1 MKNTM
6 KKLLS
11 LVLVAMLL
19 VCAVPFQAA
28 ATEADETLTV
38 KTYVDGKYVTDKYV
52 TVKPGQKLELTKELA
67 ETLIYGDKEFVKWTN
82 MKDEETTGPISYDN
96 LKKANANGYYVN
108 LYLNKKVEDTR
119 VDAKVP
125 VEIYVDG
132 SYARKGEITVPVD
145 GSVKLTKELG
155 LSLVNSDK
163 EFVKWTGASGDEA
176 TDVTI
181 KYDKITDGYFLK
193 LFVNT
198 KKAEEPV
205 KYITLK
211 IIDDKGNA
219 IAREFQVEPVNGKS
233 SVIDDILSYRWMGNW
248 KDSYEFVTAKS
259 DEKGNNLSLSTTIN
273 AGDSLTVT
281 LKAKSGSTP
290 EGDTVR
296 VTFYGTDGKAVS
308 TYNVTSGSSID
319 SKKVS
324 DAQSKADNK
333 TGYTFK
339 GWKIDNK
346 GDLYTSAQVAKL
358 VIKGNVEFYAY
369 LEKDTTTTNNK
380 FPYKVYLHIFKD
392 NKVDDPA
399 KTINITEGIALDGKV
414 TLDEVKTVVKNYY
427 TAKTSDGIKYDG
439 MYMAKGN
446 WVGNFV
452 NDTQKYDTI
461 SDTNELRKE
470 SEVHI
475 NVMITNANA
484 KSATNE
490 EADKTN
496 PKTGDMIFIPVIFMV
511 VSGAA
516 IAGVYFYNKI
526 IRQNLV
532 WAVIYNIICIPIAAA
547 GIVNPSIAA
556 AAMSLSSNG
565 VLLNSLR
572 LKNIEK

>member
-125 VEIYVDG
+125 VKIYVDG
-132 SYARKGEITVPVD
+132 SYARDGEITVPVD
-145 GSVKLTKELG
+145 GAVTLTKELG
-155 LSLVNSDK
+155 LSLVNADK
-163 EFVKWTGASGDEA
+163 E
-176 TDVTI
+176 
-181 KYDKITDGYFLK
+181 
-193 LFVNT
+193 FVNT

-484 KSATNE
+484 KSTTNE

-516 IAGVYFYNKI
+516 IAGVYFYNKK
-526 IRQNLV
+526 RN
-532 WAVIYNIICIPIAAA
+532 A
-547 GIVNPSIAA
+547 
-556 AAMSLSSNG
+556 
-565 VLLNSLR
+565 R
-572 LKNIEK
+572 

>member
-163 EFVKWTGASGDEA
+163 EFVKWTGASDNEA

-181 KYDKITDGYFLK
+181 KYAGIDDGYSLK

-211 IIDDKGNA
+211 IIDDKGNT

-233 SVIDDILSYRWMGNW
+233 SVISDILSYRWMGNW

-281 LKAKSGSTP
+281 LKAK
-290 EGDTVR
+290 
-296 VTFYGTDGKAVS
+296 
-308 TYNVTSGSSID
+308 SGSSID

-484 KSATNE
+484 KSTTNE
-490 EADKTN
+490 KADKTN

-516 IAGVYFYNKI
+516 IAGVYFYNKK
-526 IRQNLV
+526 RS
-532 WAVIYNIICIPIAAA
+532 A
-547 GIVNPSIAA
+547 
-556 AAMSLSSNG
+556 
-565 VLLNSLR
+565 R
-572 LKNIEK
+572 

>member
-28 ATEADETLTV
+28 AAEDAENLTV

-52 TVKPGQKLELTKELA
+52 SVKPGESLTLTKELA
-67 ETLIYGDKEFVKWTN
+67 ETLVEDNKEFVKWTN

-163 EFVKWTGASGDEA
+163 EFVKWTGASDNEA

-181 KYDKITDGYFLK
+181 KYAGIDDGYSLK
-193 LFVNT
+193 LYVNT
-198 KKAEEPV
+198 KKVEEPAKV
-205 KYITLK
+205 ITTYIV
-211 IIDDKGNA
+211 DDKGNA
-219 IAREFQVEPVNGKS
+219 ISSDTNFQPVNGKS
-233 SVIDDILSYRWMGNW
+233 AVISDILTYRWLNTW

-259 DEKGNNLSLSTTIN
+259 NEKGNNLSLSTTIN
-273 AGDSLTVT
+273 VGDTLTVT
-281 LKAKSGSTP
+281 VKAKSGSTP
-290 EGDTVR
+290 EAGTVR

-333 TGYTFK
+333 TGYSFK

-358 VIKGNVEFYAY
+358 VIKSNVDFYAY

-439 MYMAKGN
+439 MYLAKGN

-452 NDTQKYDTI
+452 NDTQKYTTI
-461 SDTNELRKE
+461 EDTNEMRKE

-484 KSATNE
+484 KSTTNE
-490 EADKTN
+490 KADKTN

-516 IAGVYFYNKI
+516 IAGVYFYTKKRNA
-526 IRQNLV
+526 R
-532 WAVIYNIICIPIAAA
+532 
-547 GIVNPSIAA
+547 
-556 AAMSLSSNG
+556 
-565 VLLNSLR
+565 
-572 LKNIEK
+572 

>member
-28 ATEADETLTV
+28 AAEEAENLTV
-38 KTYVDGKYVTDKYV
+38 RTFVDGKYVTDKHV
-52 TVKPGQKLELTKELA
+52 SVNPGESLTLTKELA
-67 ETLIYGDKEFVKWTN
+67 ETLVEDNKEFVKWTN

-108 LYLNKKVEDTR
+108 LYVNKKVEDTR

-125 VEIYVDG
+125 VKIYVDG
-132 SYARKGEITVPVD
+132 SYVRDGEITVPVD
-145 GSVKLTKELG
+145 GAVTLTKELG
-155 LSLVNSDK
+155 LKLVKEDK
-163 EFVKWTGASGDEA
+163 EFVKWTGASDNDA
-176 TDVTI
+176 TGVTV
-181 KYDKITDGYFLK
+181 KYAGIDDGYFLK

-205 KYITLK
+205 KPITVK
-211 IIDDKGNA
+211 IVDAKGNA
-219 IAREFQVEPVNGKS
+219 IAKEFQVTPVNGKY
-233 SVIDDILSYRWMGNW
+233 SVIGDILTQRWKGDW

-259 DEKGNNLSLSTTIN
+259 DEKGGTLTLSTNIN
-273 AGDSLTVT
+273 AGDTLVVT
-281 LKAKSGSTP
+281 LKAKSTST
-290 EGDTVR
+290 
-296 VTFYGTDGKAVS
+296 
-308 TYNVTSGSSID
+308 
-319 SKKVS
+319 
-324 DAQSKADNK
+324 DN
-333 TGYTFK
+333 
-339 GWKIDNK
+339 
-346 GDLYTSAQVAKL
+346 
-358 VIKGNVEFYAY
+358 GNN
-369 LEKDTTTTNNK
+369 TTTNNK

-439 MYMAKGN
+439 MYLAEGN

-452 NDTQKYDTI
+452 NDTKKYDTI
-461 SDTNELRKE
+461 SDTNEMRKTR
-470 SEVHI
+470 EVHI

-484 KSATNE
+484 KSTTTE
-490 EADKTN
+490 KADKTN

-516 IAGVYFYNKI
+516 IAGVYFYNKK
-526 IRQNLV
+526 RS
-532 WAVIYNIICIPIAAA
+532 A
-547 GIVNPSIAA
+547 
-556 AAMSLSSNG
+556 
-565 VLLNSLR
+565 R
-572 LKNIEK
+572 

>member
-28 ATEADETLTV
+28 ATEADAKTV
-38 KTYVDGKYVTDKYV
+38 KVNVYVDDVLTADKTI
-52 TVKPGQKLELTKELA
+52 TVKPGDSITLNEELA
-67 ETLIYGDKEFVKWTN
+67 KSLVKSDKAFVKWTGASGN
-82 MKDEETTGPISYDN
+82 E
-96 LKKANANGYYVN
+96 ANGQVIPYEKIPADYSVN
-108 LYLNKKVEDTR
+108 LYVKKIVEDTR

-125 VEIYVDG
+125 VKIYVDG
-132 SYARKGEITVPVD
+132 SYVRDGEITVPVD
-145 GSVKLTKELG
+145 GAVTLTKELG
-155 LSLVNSDK
+155 LKLVKEDK
-163 EFVKWTGASGDEA
+163 EFVKWTGASDNDA
-176 TDVTI
+176 TNVTI
-181 KYDKITDGYFLK
+181 NYAGITDGYSLK
-193 LFVNT
+193 LYVNT
-198 KKAEEPV
+198 KKVEEPA

-233 SVIDDILSYRWMGNW
+233 SVISDILSYRWMGNW

-259 DEKGNNLSLSTTIN
+259 NEKGSNLSLSTTIN

-358 VIKGNVEFYAY
+358 VIKGNVDFYAQ
-369 LEKDTTTTNNK
+369 LEKNSTTNNK
-380 FPYKVYLHIFKD
+380 FPHEVYLQIYKD
-392 NKVDDPA
+392 TKLSAPD
-399 KTINITEGIALDGKV
+399 KTIKISDGIAVDGVVSMK
-414 TLDEVKTVVKNYY
+414 EVQSVVKNYY
-427 TAKTSDGIKYDG
+427 TAKNSDGIQYDG
-439 MYMAKGN
+439 LYLAE
-446 WVGNFV
+446 GNFAGNYV
-452 NDTQKYDTI
+452 TDSGKQDSFDDINARRQER
-461 SDTNELRKE
+461 N
-470 SEVHI
+470 VHI

-484 KSATNE
+484 KSNTNE
-490 EADKTN
+490 KADKTN

-516 IAGVYFYNKI
+516 IAGVYFYNKK
-526 IRQNLV
+526 RN
-532 WAVIYNIICIPIAAA
+532 A
-547 GIVNPSIAA
+547 
-556 AAMSLSSNG
+556 
-565 VLLNSLR
+565 R
-572 LKNIEK
+572 

>member
-28 ATEADETLTV
+28 AAEDAENLTV
-38 KTYVDGKYVTDKYV
+38 KTYVDGKYVTDKHV
-52 TVKPGQKLELTKELA
+52 SVKPGDSLTLTKELA
-67 ETLIYGDKEFVKWTN
+67 ETLIEDNNKEFVKWTN

-96 LKKANANGYYVN
+96 LKKANADGYYVN
-108 LYLNKKVEDTR
+108 LILKKKAAEDTR

-125 VEIYVDG
+125 VKIYLDG
-132 SYARKGEITVPVD
+132 SYVRDGQITVPVD

-155 LSLVNSDK
+155 LSLVNADK
-163 EFVKWTGASGDEA
+163 EFVKWTGSSDNEA

-181 KYDKITDGYFLK
+181 NYAGIDDGYFLK

-205 KYITLK
+205 KPITVK
-211 IIDDKGNA
+211 IVDDKGNA
-219 IAREFQVEPVNGKS
+219 IAKQFEVTPANGKS
-233 SVIDDILSYRWMGNW
+233 SVVGDILTQRWMGNW

-259 DEKGNNLSLSTTIN
+259 DEKGNNLSLTTTIN

-281 LKAKSGSTP
+281 LKAKSCSTP

-358 VIKGNVEFYAY
+358 VIKGNVDFYAY

-399 KTINITEGIALDGKV
+399 KT
-414 TLDEVKTVVKNYY
+414 
-427 TAKTSDGIKYDG
+427 SDGIKYDG
-439 MYMAKGN
+439 LYMAKGN

-452 NDTQKYDTI
+452 NDTQKYTTI
-461 SDTNELRKE
+461 EDTNEFRKE

-484 KSATNE
+484 KSTTNE
-490 EADKTN
+490 KADKTN

-516 IAGVYFYNKI
+516 IAGVYFYNKK
-526 IRQNLV
+526 RN
-532 WAVIYNIICIPIAAA
+532 A
-547 GIVNPSIAA
+547 
-556 AAMSLSSNG
+556 
-565 VLLNSLR
+565 R
-572 LKNIEK
+572 

>member
-125 VEIYVDG
+125 VKIYVDG
-132 SYARKGEITVPVD
+132 SYARDGEITVPVD
-145 GSVKLTKELG
+145 GAVTLTKELG
-155 LSLVNSDK
+155 LKLVKEDK
-163 EFVKWTGASGDEA
+163 EFVKW
-176 TDVTI
+176 
-181 KYDKITDGYFLK
+181 
-193 LFVNT
+193 
-198 KKAEEPV
+198 KAEEPV

-484 KSATNE
+484 KSTTNE
-490 EADKTN
+490 KADKTN

-516 IAGVYFYNKI
+516 IAGVYFYNKK
-526 IRQNLV
+526 RS
-532 WAVIYNIICIPIAAA
+532 A
-547 GIVNPSIAA
+547 
-556 AAMSLSSNG
+556 
-565 VLLNSLR
+565 R
-572 LKNIEK
+572 

>member
-28 ATEADETLTV
+28 AAEEAENLTV
-38 KTYVDGKYVTDKYV
+38 KTYVDGKYVTDKHV
-52 TVKPGQKLELTKELA
+52 SVKPGDSLTLTKELA
-67 ETLIYGDKEFVKWTN
+67 ETLVEDNNKEFVRWTN

-108 LYLNKKVEDTR
+108 LYLNKKVVDTR

-155 LSLVNSDK
+155 LSLVNADK
-163 EFVKWTGASGDEA
+163 EFVKWTGSSNNEA

-181 KYDKITDGYFLK
+181 TYDGVDKDYFLK
-193 LFVNT
+193 LYVNT
-198 KKAEEPV
+198 KKAEEPAKV
-205 KYITLK
+205 ITTYIV
-211 IIDDKGNA
+211 DDKGKA
-219 IAREFQVEPVNGKS
+219 ISSDTNFTPANGKS
-233 SVIDDILSYRWMGNW
+233 AVISDILTYRWLSTW

-259 DEKGNNLSLSTTIN
+259 NEKGNDLSLSTTIN
-273 AGDSLTVT
+273 VGDTLTVT
-281 LKAKSGSTP
+281 VKAKSGSTP
-290 EGDTVR
+290 EAGTVR

-358 VIKGNVEFYAY
+358 VIKGNVDFYAY

-439 MYMAKGN
+439 MYLAKGN

-452 NDTQKYDTI
+452 NDTQKYTTI
-461 SDTNELRKE
+461 EDTNEFRKE

-484 KSATNE
+484 KSTTNE
-490 EADKTN
+490 KADKTN

-516 IAGVYFYNKI
+516 IAGVYFYNKK
-526 IRQNLV
+526 RN
-532 WAVIYNIICIPIAAA
+532 A
-547 GIVNPSIAA
+547 
-556 AAMSLSSNG
+556 
-565 VLLNSLR
+565 R
-572 LKNIEK
+572 

>member
-82 MKDEETTGPISYDN
+82 MNDVETTGPISYDG
-96 LKKANANGYYVN
+96 LQKAESGYYVN
-108 LYLNKKVEDTR
+108 LYVKTKDTR

-125 VEIYVDG
+125 VKIYLDG
-132 SYARKGEITVPVD
+132 SYVRDGQITVPVD

-155 LSLVNSDK
+155 LSLVNADK
-163 EFVKWTGASGDEA
+163 EFVKWTGSSDNEA

-181 KYDKITDGYFLK
+181 NYAGIDDGYFLK

-205 KYITLK
+205 KPITVK
-211 IIDDKGNA
+211 IVDDKGNA
-219 IAREFQVEPVNGKS
+219 IAKQFEVTPANGKS
-233 SVIDDILSYRWMGNW
+233 SVVGDILTQRWMGNW

-259 DEKGNNLSLSTTIN
+259 DEKGNNLSLTTTIN

-358 VIKGNVEFYAY
+358 VIKGNVDFYAY

-439 MYMAKGN
+439 MYLAKGN

-452 NDTQKYDTI
+452 NDTQKYTTI
-461 SDTNELRKE
+461 EDTNEFRKE

-484 KSATNE
+484 KSTTNE
-490 EADKTN
+490 KADKTN

-516 IAGVYFYNKI
+516 IAGVYFYNKK
-526 IRQNLV
+526 RN
-532 WAVIYNIICIPIAAA
+532 A
-547 GIVNPSIAA
+547 
-556 AAMSLSSNG
+556 
-565 VLLNSLR
+565 R
-572 LKNIEK
+572 

>member
-28 ATEADETLTV
+28 AAETDAKTV
-38 KTYVDGKYVTDKYV
+38 KVNVYVDDVPTADKTI
-52 TVKPGQKLELTKELA
+52 TVKPGESITLNEELA
-67 ETLIYGDKEFVKWTN
+67 KSLVKSDKAFVKWTGASGN
-82 MKDEETTGPISYDN
+82 E
-96 LKKANANGYYVN
+96 ANGQVIPYEKIPADYSVN
-108 LYLNKKVEDTR
+108 LYVKKVVEDTR

-125 VEIYVDG
+125 VKIYVDG
-132 SYARKGEITVPVD
+132 SYVRDGEITVPVD

-155 LSLVNSDK
+155 LKLVKEDK
-163 EFVKWTGASGDEA
+163 EFVKWTGASDNEA

-181 KYDKITDGYFLK
+181 NYAGIDDGYFLK

-198 KKAEEPV
+198 KKAEEPAKPITV
-205 KYITLK
+205 KIV
-211 IIDDKGNA
+211 DDKGNA
-219 IAREFQVEPVNGKS
+219 IAKQFEVTPANGKS
-233 SVIDDILSYRWMGNW
+233 SVIGDILTQRWKGDW

-259 DEKGNNLSLSTTIN
+259 DEKGGTLTLSTTIN

-281 LKAKSGSTP
+281 LKTKSST
-290 EGDTVR
+290 
-296 VTFYGTDGKAVS
+296 
-308 TYNVTSGSSID
+308 
-319 SKKVS
+319 
-324 DAQSKADNK
+324 
-333 TGYTFK
+333 
-339 GWKIDNK
+339 
-346 GDLYTSAQVAKL
+346 
-358 VIKGNVEFYAY
+358 GN
-369 LEKDTTTTNNK
+369 TTNNTTTNNK

-461 SDTNELRKE
+461 SDTNDMRKE

-484 KSATNE
+484 KSTTTE
-490 EADKTN
+490 KADKTN

-516 IAGVYFYNKI
+516 IAGVYFYNKK
-526 IRQNLV
+526 RS
-532 WAVIYNIICIPIAAA
+532 A
-547 GIVNPSIAA
+547 
-556 AAMSLSSNG
+556 
-565 VLLNSLR
+565 R
-572 LKNIEK
+572 

>member
-28 ATEADETLTV
+28 AAEADAKTV
-38 KTYVDGKYVTDKYV
+38 KVNVYVDDVLTADKTI
-52 TVKPGQKLELTKELA
+52 TVKPGESITLNEELA
-67 ETLIYGDKEFVKWTN
+67 KSLVKSDKAFVKWTGASGN
-82 MKDEETTGPISYDN
+82 E
-96 LKKANANGYYVN
+96 ANGQVIPYEKIPADYYVN
-108 LYLNKKVEDTR
+108 LYVKKIVEDTR

-125 VEIYVDG
+125 VKIYVDG
-132 SYARKGEITVPVD
+132 SYVRDGEITVPVD
-145 GSVKLTKELG
+145 GAVTLTKELG
-155 LSLVNSDK
+155 LKLVKEDK
-163 EFVKWTGASGDEA
+163 EFVKWTGASDNDA
-176 TDVTI
+176 TNVTI
-181 KYDKITDGYFLK
+181 NYAGITDGYSLK
-193 LFVNT
+193 LYVNT
-198 KKAEEPV
+198 KKVEEPAKV
-205 KYITLK
+205 ITTYIV
-211 IIDDKGNA
+211 DDKGNA
-219 IAREFQVEPVNGKS
+219 ISSDTNFQPVNGKS
-233 SVIDDILSYRWMGNW
+233 AVISDILTYRWLSTW

-259 DEKGNNLSLSTTIN
+259 NEKGNNLSLSTTIN
-273 AGDSLTVT
+273 VGDTLTVT
-281 LKAKSGSTP
+281 VKAKSGSTP

-296 VTFYGTDGKAVS
+296 VTFYAPDGNGFKSVS

-319 SKKVS
+319 SEKVS

-358 VIKGNVEFYAY
+358 VIKGNVDFYAY

-439 MYMAKGN
+439 MYLAKGN

-452 NDTQKYDTI
+452 NDTQKYTTI
-461 SDTNELRKE
+461 EDTNEMRKE

-484 KSATNE
+484 KSTTNE
-490 EADKTN
+490 KPDKTN

-516 IAGVYFYNKI
+516 IAGVYFYNKK
-526 IRQNLV
+526 RN
-532 WAVIYNIICIPIAAA
+532 A
-547 GIVNPSIAA
+547 
-556 AAMSLSSNG
+556 
-565 VLLNSLR
+565 R
-572 LKNIEK
+572 

>member
-28 ATEADETLTV
+28 AAEADAKTVKVNVYVDDVLTADKTLTV
-38 KTYVDGKYVTDKYV
+38 KPGESVT
-52 TVKPGQKLELTKELA
+52 
-67 ETLIYGDKEFVKWTN
+67 
-82 MKDEETTGPISYDN
+82 
-96 LKKANANGYYVN
+96 
-108 LYLNKKVEDTR
+108 
-119 VDAKVP
+119 
-125 VEIYVDG
+125 
-132 SYARKGEITVPVD
+132 
-145 GSVKLTKELG
+145 LTKELG
-155 LSLVNSDK
+155 ESLVKPDK
-163 EFVKWTGASGDEA
+163 AFVKWTGASGNDA

-181 KYDKITDGYFLK
+181 KYDKITDGYYLNLYVKKVVEDTRVDAKVPVKIYVDGSYVRDGEITVPVDGAVTLTKELGLKLVKEDKEFVKWTGASDNDATNVTINYAGIGDGYFLK
-193 LFVNT
+193 LYVNT
-198 KKAEEPV
+198 KKVEEPA

-233 SVIDDILSYRWMGNW
+233 SVIGDILSYRWMGNW

-358 VIKGNVEFYAY
+358 VIKGNVDFYAY

-439 MYMAKGN
+439 LYMAKGN

-452 NDTQKYDTI
+452 NDTQKYTTI
-461 SDTNELRKE
+461 EDTNEFRKE

-484 KSATNE
+484 KSTTNE
-490 EADKTN
+490 KADKTN

-516 IAGVYFYNKI
+516 IAGVYFYNKK
-526 IRQNLV
+526 RN
-532 WAVIYNIICIPIAAA
+532 A
-547 GIVNPSIAA
+547 
-556 AAMSLSSNG
+556 
-565 VLLNSLR
+565 R
-572 LKNIEK
+572 

>member
-163 EFVKWTGASGDEA
+163 EFVKWTGASGNEA

-181 KYDKITDGYFLK
+181 KYAGIDDGYSLK

-198 KKAEEPV
+198 KKAEETP
-205 KYITLK
+205 KYITTY
-211 IIDDKGNA
+211 IVDDKGNA
-219 IAREFQVEPVNGKS
+219 ISSDTDFEPVNGKS
-233 SVIDDILSYRWMGNW
+233 AVISDIMTYRWLKGWEN
-248 KDSYEFVTAKS
+248 SYEFVTAKS
-259 DEKGNNLSLSTTIN
+259 EKQGSKLSASTTIN
-273 AGDSLTVT
+273 VGDTVT
-281 LKAKSGSTP
+281 ITVKAKSGSTP

-296 VTFYGTDGKAVS
+296 VTFYGTDGKAIS

-369 LEKDTTTTNNK
+369 LTTTTNNK

-484 KSATNE
+484 KSTTNE
-490 EADKTN
+490 KADKTN

-516 IAGVYFYNKI
+516 IAGVYFYNKK
-526 IRQNLV
+526 RS
-532 WAVIYNIICIPIAAA
+532 A
-547 GIVNPSIAA
+547 
-556 AAMSLSSNG
+556 
-565 VLLNSLR
+565 R
-572 LKNIEK
+572 

>member
-82 MKDEETTGPISYDN
+82 MNDVETTGPISYDG
-96 LKKANANGYYVN
+96 LQKAESGYYVN
-108 LYLNKKVEDTR
+108 LYVKTKDTR

-125 VEIYVDG
+125 VKIYLDG
-132 SYARKGEITVPVD
+132 SYVRDGQITVPVD

-155 LSLVNSDK
+155 LSLVNADK
-163 EFVKWTGASGDEA
+163 EFVKWTGSSDNEA

-181 KYDKITDGYFLK
+181 NYAGIDDGYFLK

-205 KYITLK
+205 KPITVK
-211 IIDDKGNA
+211 IVDDKGNA
-219 IAREFQVEPVNGKS
+219 IAKQFEVTPANGKS
-233 SVIDDILSYRWMGNW
+233 SVVGDILTQRWMGNW

-259 DEKGNNLSLSTTIN
+259 DEKGNNLSLTTTIN

-281 LKAKSGSTP
+281 LKAKSCSTP

-358 VIKGNVEFYAY
+358 VIKGNVDFYAY

-439 MYMAKGN
+439 MYLAKGN

-452 NDTQKYDTI
+452 NDTQKYTTI
-461 SDTNELRKE
+461 EDTNEFRKE

-484 KSATNE
+484 KSTTNE
-490 EADKTN
+490 KADKTN

-516 IAGVYFYNKI
+516 IAGVYFYNKK
-526 IRQNLV
+526 RN
-532 WAVIYNIICIPIAAA
+532 A
-547 GIVNPSIAA
+547 
-556 AAMSLSSNG
+556 
-565 VLLNSLR
+565 R
-572 LKNIEK
+572 

>member
-28 ATEADETLTV
+28 AAGTETV
-38 KTYVDGKYVTDKYV
+38 KVPVKVYINGTLSTATKEISLNPGDTVTLNEEV
-52 TVKPGQKLELTKELA
+52 ALSLLTKN
-67 ETLIYGDKEFVKWTN
+67 DKEFVKWT
-82 MKDEETTGPISYDN
+82 DRDDVETSGTIDYDGA
-96 LKKANANGYYVN
+96 KAAVPNGYFVSVWY
-108 LYLNKKVEDTR
+108 KTKAVEDTR

-125 VEIYVDG
+125 VEIYLDG

-163 EFVKWTGASGDEA
+163 EFVKWTGSSSNDDA

-181 KYDKITDGYFLK
+181 TYDGVDKDYFLK
-193 LFVNT
+193 LYVNT
-198 KKAEEPV
+198 KKAEETP
-205 KYITLK
+205 KYITTY
-211 IIDDKGNA
+211 IVDDKGNA
-219 IAREFQVEPVNGKS
+219 ISSDTDFEPVNGKS
-233 SVIDDILSYRWMGNW
+233 AVISDIMTYRWLKGWEN
-248 KDSYEFVTAKS
+248 SYEFVTAKS
-259 DEKGNNLSLSTTIN
+259 AKLGNKLTASTTIN
-273 AGDSLTVT
+273 VGDTVT
-281 LKAKSGSTP
+281 ITVKAKGSSTP
-290 EGDTVR
+290 EADTVR

-324 DAQSKADNK
+324 DAQTKADNK

-358 VIKGNVEFYAY
+358 VIKGNVDFYAY

-399 KTINITEGIALDGKV
+399 KTINITEGIALDGVV

-461 SDTNELRKE
+461 SNTNEFRKE

-484 KSATNE
+484 KSTTNE
-490 EADKTN
+490 KADKTN

-516 IAGVYFYNKI
+516 IAGVYFYNKK
-526 IRQNLV
+526 RS
-532 WAVIYNIICIPIAAA
+532 A
-547 GIVNPSIAA
+547 
-556 AAMSLSSNG
+556 
-565 VLLNSLR
+565 R
-572 LKNIEK
+572 

>member
-28 ATEADETLTV
+28 AAETDAKTV
-38 KTYVDGKYVTDKYV
+38 KVNVYVDDVPTADKTI
-52 TVKPGQKLELTKELA
+52 TVKPGESITLNEELA
-67 ETLIYGDKEFVKWTN
+67 KSLVKSDKAFVKWTGASGN
-82 MKDEETTGPISYDN
+82 E
-96 LKKANANGYYVN
+96 ANGQVIPYEKIPADYSVN
-108 LYLNKKVEDTR
+108 LYVKKVVEDTR

-125 VEIYVDG
+125 VKIYVDG
-132 SYARKGEITVPVD
+132 SYVRDGEITVPVD

-155 LSLVNSDK
+155 LKLVKEDK
-163 EFVKWTGASGDEA
+163 EFVKWTGASDNEA

-181 KYDKITDGYFLK
+181 NYAGIDDGYFLK

-198 KKAEEPV
+198 KKAEEPAKPITV
-205 KYITLK
+205 KIV
-211 IIDDKGNA
+211 DDKGNA
-219 IAREFQVEPVNGKS
+219 IAKQFEITPANGKS
-233 SVIDDILSYRWMGNW
+233 SVVGDILTQRWKGDW

-259 DEKGNNLSLSTTIN
+259 DEKGGTLTLSTTIN

-281 LKAKSGSTP
+281 LKTKSST
-290 EGDTVR
+290 
-296 VTFYGTDGKAVS
+296 
-308 TYNVTSGSSID
+308 
-319 SKKVS
+319 
-324 DAQSKADNK
+324 
-333 TGYTFK
+333 
-339 GWKIDNK
+339 
-346 GDLYTSAQVAKL
+346 
-358 VIKGNVEFYAY
+358 GN
-369 LEKDTTTTNNK
+369 TTNNTTTNNK

-439 MYMAKGN
+439 MYLAKGN

-452 NDTQKYDTI
+452 NDTQKYTTI
-461 SDTNELRKE
+461 EDTNEMRKE

-484 KSATNE
+484 KSTTNE
-490 EADKTN
+490 KADKTN

-516 IAGVYFYNKI
+516 IAGVYFYNKK
-526 IRQNLV
+526 RS
-532 WAVIYNIICIPIAAA
+532 A
-547 GIVNPSIAA
+547 
-556 AAMSLSSNG
+556 
-565 VLLNSLR
+565 R
-572 LKNIEK
+572 

>member
-28 ATEADETLTV
+28 AAEEAENLTV
-38 KTYVDGKYVTDKYV
+38 KTYVDGKYVTDKHV
-52 TVKPGQKLELTKELA
+52 SVNPGESLTLTKELA
-67 ETLIYGDKEFVKWTN
+67 ETLVEDNKEFVKWTN

-108 LYLNKKVEDTR
+108 LYVNKKVEDTR

-125 VEIYVDG
+125 VKIYVDG
-132 SYARKGEITVPVD
+132 SYARDGEITVPVD

-155 LSLVNSDK
+155 LKLVKEDK
-163 EFVKWTGASGDEA
+163 EFVKWTGASDNEA

-181 KYDKITDGYFLK
+181 NYAGIDDGYFLK

-198 KKAEEPV
+198 KKAEETP
-205 KYITLK
+205 KYITTY
-211 IIDDKGNA
+211 IVDDKGNA
-219 IAREFQVEPVNGKS
+219 ISSDTNFEPANGKS
-233 SVIDDILSYRWMGNW
+233 AVISDIMTWRWLKGWEN
-248 KDSYEFVTAKS
+248 SYEFVTAKS
-259 DEKGNNLSLSTTIN
+259 IEKGSKLTASTTIN
-273 AGDSLTVT
+273 VGDTVT
-281 LKAKSGSTP
+281 ITVKAKSGSTP
-290 EGDTVR
+290 EAGTVR
-296 VTFYGTDGKAVS
+296 VTFYDTDSKAVS
-308 TYNVTSGSSID
+308 TYKVKSGDTID

-346 GDLYTSAQVAKL
+346 GELYTSAQVAKIA
-358 VIKGNVEFYAY
+358 IKSNVEFYAQ

-392 NKVDDPA
+392 NKIDDPA

-490 EADKTN
+490 KADKTN

-516 IAGVYFYNKI
+516 IAGVYFYNKK
-526 IRQNLV
+526 RN
-532 WAVIYNIICIPIAAA
+532 A
-547 GIVNPSIAA
+547 
-556 AAMSLSSNG
+556 
-565 VLLNSLR
+565 R
-572 LKNIEK
+572 